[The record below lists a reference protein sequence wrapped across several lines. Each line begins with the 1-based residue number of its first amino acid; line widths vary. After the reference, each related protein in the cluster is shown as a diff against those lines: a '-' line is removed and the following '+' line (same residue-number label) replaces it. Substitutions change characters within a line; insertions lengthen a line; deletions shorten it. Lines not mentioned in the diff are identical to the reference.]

1 MKPPGKQW
9 KPEDNTELPDKVF
22 YAGGKE
28 RVYSSTMFNGDVGH
42 RPWDDEPPV
51 GNEKY
56 MDTSLEKNAG
66 KFMDIIL
73 NLNTHHWPPIH
84 GSTFIDPRG
93 SPRTIPAVLRG
104 VKDSLQDTPYTKM
117 TNGDLDLGP
126 YLVLDGCS
134 LIGIMPDKRL
144 ALGIVLHKKQGQ
156 VKRWFYNNQKNRSV
170 GVKVVLKEQSNGKRI
185 PCPNHIYLNMFFRPQ
200 CLIQEVADEAVVQG
214 TKNNIDLINKVTAAA
229 WVNATPEIRAEV
241 MQEWEKR
248 IQQLVALRAGQFD
261 DIILTEEERA
271 EVIEGLGSRLKKQF
285 NVEMSL
291 SNFAFVIVTAGYHP
305 TKKRMESYS
314 WEFRTEDSGGK
325 TFINSFDRTAKSGVV
340 PGGLRGDK
348 HEMKAY
354 YSSPL
359 LAYMVDLE
367 SLKERQQSELL
378 DATSSSDETCD
389 GSENDDDIVAGNVL
403 PLHGRLTAATN
414 KGSVIAGL
422 SLPPAN
428 DFNDEPIPDSPGV
441 PFWRAPVPASSY
453 FPNPQESSRPDSY
466 KLSQFNLENL
476 LPAYYETAR
485 IFFALVSTTHLVQD
499 LLFPSSTAFPVIPP
513 FVPPAIMPF
522 VDEMEMTEVETMS
535 APLAMTTHQ
544 EHTPPDQPLALSF
557 RASSERASLS
567 SSILDERVA
576 IPPTFQLSNEWVS
589 ATPHHVPNERVAT
602 PLPINSNERAATPN
616 ERASA
621 PDIPHQSQNHRP
633 TGSREVKTLVDTEQP
648 TPDWLLQCL
657 TSMQDPTF
665 GDDWA
670 KLLVKW
676 QQLKEMLSKAK
687 LTGKFLASRRLPKA
701 LLLWADGPHSFT
713 NPFIIT
719 DIGQFGDDIVSWWN
733 MIQPTSR
740 HGAAEGQPVSSH
752 KLLTCLCKGGQNGIM
767 MVIFGLFWWR
777 KDLDDLSQWQKLL
790 TGVSATFDVLLN
802 ASGSG
807 SHCG

>member
-1 MKPPGKQW
+1 MCVNPEPNTKPLGKQW
-9 KPEDNTELPDKVF
+9 KPEDNTKLPDEVF

-28 RVYSSTMFNGDVGH
+28 RVYSSTMFNRDVGH
-42 RPWDDEPPV
+42 GPWDDEPPV

-56 MDTSLEKNAG
+56 MDSRWTTWAQYQFLKCWKLLHDKASLEKNAG

-73 NLNTHHWPPIH
+73 NLYTHRWLPVH

-104 VKDSLQDTPYTKM
+104 VKDSLQDAPYPKM
-117 TNGDLDLGP
+117 TNGDLDLSP
-126 YLVLDGCS
+126 YLVLNGCS

-144 ALGIVLHKKQGQ
+144 ALGIVLHKKRGQ

-170 GVKVVLKEQSNGKRI
+170 GVKVVLKEQIDGKHI
-185 PCPNHIYLNMFFRPQ
+185 PHLNHIYSNMFFRPQ
-200 CLIQEVADEAVVQG
+200 CLIQEVADEAVVRG
-214 TKNNIDLINKVTAAA
+214 TKNNIDLINKVTVATWA
-229 WVNATPEIRAEV
+229 NATPEIRVEV
-241 MQEWEKR
+241 MQEREKR

-261 DIILTEEERA
+261 DIVLTEEERA
-271 EVIEGLGSRLKKQF
+271 EVIEGLGSRLKK
-285 NVEMSL
+285 
-291 SNFAFVIVTAGYHP
+291 Y
-305 TKKRMESYS
+305 
-314 WEFRTEDSGGK
+314 WEFGTEDSRGK

-348 HEMKAY
+348 REMKAY

-378 DATSSSDETCD
+378 DATSSSDETHD
-389 GSENDDDIVAGNVL
+389 GSENDDDVVAGNVL
-403 PLHGRLTAATN
+403 PLHGRSMAATN
-414 KGSVIAGL
+414 KGSIVAGP

-428 DFNDEPIPDSPGV
+428 DFDDEPIPDSPGV
-441 PFWRAPVPASSY
+441 PFWQAPLPASSY

-466 KLSQFNLENL
+466 ELPQFNSENQ

-499 LLFPSSTAFPVIPP
+499 LLCHRLQPSPLYAFPIVPP

-535 APLAMTTHQ
+535 APLATTMRQ
-544 EHTPPDQPLALSF
+544 ECTPPDQPSALSF
-557 RASSERASLS
+557 RASSEWALLS
-567 SSILDERVA
+567 SSVLDERAAV
-576 IPPTFQLSNEWVS
+576 PPTFQLSNERVL
-589 ATPHHVPNERVAT
+589 ATPHHVPNERATT
-602 PLPINSNERAATPN
+602 PLPINLNEWVATPN

-621 PDIPHQSQNHRP
+621 PDIPCQSRNRRP

-665 GDDWA
+665 GDDWV

-687 LTGKFLASRRLPKA
+687 LTVHDASL
-701 LLLWADGPHSFT
+701 
-713 NPFIIT
+713 
-719 DIGQFGDDIVSWWN
+719 
-733 MIQPTSR
+733 
-740 HGAAEGQPVSSH
+740 
-752 KLLTCLCKGGQNGIM
+752 
-767 MVIFGLFWWR
+767 
-777 KDLDDLSQWQKLL
+777 
-790 TGVSATFDVLLN
+790 
-802 ASGSG
+802 
-807 SHCG
+807 